1 MAGRALWQ
9 EAGEIHSREER
20 MNFFKSTVV
29 SRLKELA
36 EIADSY
42 GTPWYDKLGVGNG
55 RFTPV
60 AEGWYQSY

>member
-1 MAGRALWQ
+1 
-9 EAGEIHSREER
+9 
-20 MNFFKSTVV
+20 MNFFKNTVV

-36 EIADSY
+36 DIADNY
-42 GTPWYDKLGVGNG
+42 GTPWYDKLGAENG